1 MYEWV
6 KAFHLIAMT
15 SWFAALFYLPR
26 LFVYH
31 AMAEDTIS
39 LERFTVMERK
49 LYRGIANPAMYATIL
64 LGVWLVAM
72 APDYYL
78 KQGWFHAKLGAVF
91 LVVVYHYLCLRHL
104 KRFANG
110 TNEKSHTY
118 FRVFNEVPV
127 LFLTTIVVLVI
138 VKPF

>member
-49 LYRGIANPAMYATIL
+49 LYLGIANPAMYATIL
-64 LGVWLVAM
+64 LGV
-72 APDYYL
+72 
-78 KQGWFHAKLGAVF
+78 
-91 LVVVYHYLCLRHL
+91 
-104 KRFANG
+104 
-110 TNEKSHTY
+110 
-118 FRVFNEVPV
+118 
-127 LFLTTIVVLVI
+127 
-138 VKPF
+138 